1 MLPEKKPLTLEELE
15 AQTAL
20 ELPDRELLQPTF
32 TISPSA
38 DQSATLGNGNI
49 LSGIQVSALNQLAQ
63 LQLLNCAGVLST
75 APICGG

>member
-20 ELPDRELLQPTF
+20 ELPDRELLQTF

-38 DQSATLGNGNI
+38 NQSATLGSGNI

-63 LQLLNCAGVLST
+63 LQALNCAGILST